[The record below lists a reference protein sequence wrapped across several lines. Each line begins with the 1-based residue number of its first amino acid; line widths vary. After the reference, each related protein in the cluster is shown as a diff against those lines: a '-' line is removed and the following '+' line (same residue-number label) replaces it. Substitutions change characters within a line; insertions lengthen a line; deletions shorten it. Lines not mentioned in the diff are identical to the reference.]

1 MEVVVVFCYRDI
13 SDVDGQDADAAIA
26 TLEHRLKAAGIA
38 CDSWAVVEALSDEED
53 EHDT

>member
-13 SDVDGQDADAAIA
+13 SDVDGQDAADAIA
-26 TLEHRLKAAGIA
+26 VLEHNLKAAGIE
-38 CDSWAVVEALSDEED
+38 CDSWSVVEALSDEED